1 MAVLN
6 LDFNRSWSDYKKHWK
21 LPLLF
26 VILAFPGVITTPI
39 AIVMCY
45 YIPCLYYK
53 NNKVLS
59 FNDVLQFVVNNFG
72 RIFIAG
78 ILQMLAISIG
88 YLLCA
93 IPGMIISFSTPLVI
107 SHLVN
112 TDKKAIDCVKGGV
125 LEFWSGLRSG
135 SMISLVLIQVLLT
148 FLMTFAS
155 TITCG
160 IGTFFAIPFTT
171 FCLYNYMSS
180 NNQGKG
186 TVNLLPSD

>member
-26 VILAFPGVITTPI
+26 VILAFPGIVTTPI

-59 FNDVLQFVVNNFG
+59 FNDVSQFIIKNFKK
-72 RIFIAG
+72 IILAG
-78 ILQMLAISIG
+78 IFQMIAISIG
-88 YLLCA
+88 FLLCG
-93 IPGMIISFSTPLVI
+93 IPGIIASWSTPIVI
-107 SHLVN
+107 YKVVH
-112 TDKKAIDCVKGGV
+112 TDKGAKDCVKEGI
-125 LEFWSGLRSG
+125 LEFWNGLKSGTMLNF
-135 SMISLVLIQVLLT
+135 ILIQILLS
-148 FLMTFAS
+148 FLMTIAS

-160 IGTFFAIPFTT
+160 IGTFIAIPYTT
-171 FCLYNYMSS
+171 FCLYNYMATNNINKVEPLLSS
-180 NNQGKG
+180 
-186 TVNLLPSD
+186 D